1 MLACPLL
8 PLLQQTA
15 SETSLLSTSDEF
27 WLYALYS
34 DGFNMLEHN
43 VLTKIFYRSSADKVE
58 EFDEQYMFISSTS
71 LNFQGCL
78 LNTKWDESL
87 QSISERYEELLVNCL
102 CTEGSD
108 GSKNG
113 IDIFKLTV
121 YPLENLFSY
130 QRRWS
135 IKSWFYGKEN
145 GYWVSDEDMSVVKE
159 LNCDAIG
166 SLW

>member
-27 WLYALYS
+27 WLYSLYS
-34 DGFNMLEHN
+34 DGFNMLDHN

-102 CTEGSD
+102 CTERSG

-121 YPLENLFSY
+121 YPLKNLFSDK
-130 QRRWS
+130 RRWS
-135 IKSWFYGKEN
+135 IKSWFYGKED

>member
-15 SETSLLSTSDEF
+15 KETSLLSTSDEF

-43 VLTKIFYRSSADKVE
+43 VLTKIFYRSSVNKVE

-102 CTEGSD
+102 CTERSD
-108 GSKNG
+108 GSKKEGDKKHDVELNEE
-113 IDIFKLTV
+113 ILVAVRSCLAHSLQVKQLEPELYNFKLEKLV
-121 YPLENLFSY
+121 NFSTGLY
-130 QRRWS
+130 Y
-135 IKSWFYGKEN
+135 KMAAE
-145 GYWVSDEDMSVVKE
+145 
-159 LNCDAIG
+159 
-166 SLW
+166 